1 MILHILNQSTIF
13 WVKLYI
19 DKLLFLGNKIVS
31 DNGGEQIFARTGC
44 FYRIFLWER
53 NTLILSGVSISKTN
67 VLAVLD
73 IYSKV

>member
-31 DNGGEQIFARTGC
+31 DNGGGNKFLQEQVVFTEF
-44 FYRIFLWER
+44 FYRSA
-53 NTLILSGVSISKTN
+53 TL
-67 VLAVLD
+67 
-73 IYSKV
+73 